1 MSKSRFRHAPVAS
14 ALLALQLGATASAAP
29 TDLLRDYETAA
40 RQVSP
45 GFSVSAQRGAQF
57 FRSTHAGE
65 WSCASCHTGKPV
77 VAGQH
82 AKTGKTIAPL
92 SPTANADRFS
102 DVAKVE
108 KWFKRNC
115 NDVLS
120 RQCTAQEKGDVLIW
134 LMQLK

>member
-1 MSKSRFRHAPVAS
+1 MSKSRFRHAVFAS
-14 ALLALQLGATASAAP
+14 ALLGFGLEATAFAAP

-40 RQVSP
+40 RQQSP

-65 WSCASCHTGKPV
+65 WSCASCHTGNPV

-92 SPTANADRFS
+92 SPAANPDRFS
-102 DVAKVE
+102 DVARVD
-108 KWFKRNC
+108 KWFRRNC
-115 NDVLS
+115 NDVLN
-120 RQCTAQEKGDVLIW
+120 RACTLQEKGDVLAF
-134 LMQLK
+134 LLSLN